1 MRTGA
6 SSDKWMV
13 VMMYIHGMNIS
24 GLNLNLLPV
33 LDALLAERSVS
44 RAGARLGLSQPAV
57 SNALA
62 QLRAV
67 LNDPLF
73 VRRPGGMEPTER
85 ALALAG
91 PLRAALAAIETGL
104 EPPAPFDPKR
114 TKARFT
120 IVTNDFVAFVMLPR
134 LLERIG
140 REAPGVHLQIRAW
153 QEHRV
158 PPDLERGEADL
169 MLGFYPSLPPAHR
182 NLSLFVDT
190 FLWVVRQGHPRV
202 KDGKLPLSLYT
213 KLQHV
218 LVSHQPDA
226 RGAYDDVLSARG
238 LSREV
243 VLRVSHFLLVPFVLV
258 STDYVAALSELVARP
273 FAKILPLQLIK
284 PAVVP
289 PTAQVQMVWHDRTDT
304 SPAHA
309 WLRGVVAE
317 ISRDLKM
324 TCKVPLKAAGRQKR
338 AVAL

>member
-1 MRTGA
+1 MRTGT

-13 VMMYIHGMNIS
+13 VMKYIHGMNIS

-91 PLRAALAAIETGL
+91 PLRAALAAIEKGL
-104 EPPAPFDPKR
+104 EPPAPFDPAR

-134 LLERIG
+134 LLERIS

-182 NLSLFVDT
+182 NQPLFVDR
-190 FLWVVRQGHPRV
+190 FLWVARQGHPRV
-202 KDGKLPLSLYT
+202 KGKLPLSLYT

-226 RGAYDDVLSARG
+226 RGAYDEVLSARG
-238 LSREV
+238 LTREV

-273 FAKILPLQLIK
+273 FAKILPLQLIE
-284 PAVVP
+284 PAIRP
-289 PTAQVQMVWHDRTDT
+289 PTAEVQMVWHDRTDA
-304 SPAHA
+304 SAGHA

-317 ISRDLKM
+317 ISRDLKL
-324 TCKVPLKAAGRQKR
+324 TCKVPLPAGGRQKR